1 MSEELQT
8 TSEGAPRRKQWTID
22 IERTPSGFR
31 YTFHGL
37 GVVDFESTVDQLARA
52 VERTIRERV
61 R

>member
-1 MSEELQT
+1 MSEKPQS
-8 TSEGAPRRKQWTID
+8 TSEGASRRHQWTID
-22 IERTPSGFR
+22 IERTQSGFR

>member
-1 MSEELQT
+1 MSGQQQT
-8 TSEGAPRRKQWTID
+8 TSEGTSRRNQWTID
-22 IERTPSGFR
+22 IERTRSGIR

-37 GVVDFESTVDQLARA
+37 GVVDFESTVDQFAQA